1 MYLQQFINR
10 FILSVFF
17 RYSADYTDAFHSPPT
32 GRSTSPLPTSS
43 PQHRQILTPNL
54 SATPSVSPS
63 PQVPI
68 QRNWTRSPSP
78 QMPSSP
84 VHSHPPHSP
93 TYCPYP
99 TSPKHRS
106 KMRRQTFDFQC
117 SSTKEMR
124 SPGSRRR
131 APSPLIY
138 NTEQPNTTPPRPSS
152 LPILPSTPV
161 YNNPFDFPC
170 PLTPPSP
177 GIPLGDTYK
186 ASTPPLFSPSG
197 LPSQNPLLVSRSLSP
212 THFFSGASSPM
223 HLPPSPSCLN
233 YPHLTPPPPAKPFA
247 VKPLPYWTK
256 YDVADWLS
264 YLNLGEHK
272 ERFIDNEID
281 GSHLPS
287 LTKDDFL
294 DLGVTRVGHRMNI
307 ERALKKLTDR

>member
-1 MYLQQFINR
+1 MFLF
-10 FILSVFF
+10 FLTF
-17 RYSADYTDAFHSPPT
+17 RYSADFSDVFHSPPT

-54 SATPSVSPS
+54 AATPSVSPS
-63 PQVPI
+63 PQVPV

-78 QMPSSP
+78 QIPTSP
-84 VHSHPPHSP
+84 IHSHPPHSP

-117 SSTKEMR
+117 SPTKEMR
-124 SPGSRRR
+124 SSVSRRR

-138 NTEQPNTTPPRPSS
+138 NTEQQSPAPPRPSS

-161 YNNPFDFPC
+161 YSNPFDFPC

-177 GIPLGDTYK
+177 GLPLGDTYHT
-186 ASTPPLFSPSG
+186 STPPLFSPSG
-197 LPSQNPLLVSRSLSP
+197 IHSPNPMLVSRSLSP
-212 THFFSGASSPM
+212 THFLSGASSPL

-233 YPHLTPPPPAKPFA
+233 FPHLTPPPPAKPFA

-256 YDVADWLS
+256 YDVADWLT
-264 YLNLGEHK
+264 YLNLGEHRD
-272 ERFIDNEID
+272 RFMDNEID